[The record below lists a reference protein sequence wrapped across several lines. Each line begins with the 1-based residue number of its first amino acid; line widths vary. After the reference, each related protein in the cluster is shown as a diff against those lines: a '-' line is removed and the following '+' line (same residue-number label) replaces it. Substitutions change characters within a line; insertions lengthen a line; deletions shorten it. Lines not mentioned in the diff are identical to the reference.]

1 MLTGRRLVFVCG
13 DARQL
18 EVIAQV
24 TELDASAA
32 LIGFDGIDRT
42 YPDTIH
48 TTLSEEVFADADA
61 VVLPMAGTDEDGRVA
76 SQFTS
81 EPLVLTPNYFDA
93 MQPGT
98 MVFTG
103 IAGAYLKDACQQ
115 RDLVLVE
122 LMALDEVAILNS
134 IPTAEGA
141 IAVAMEHTDITI
153 HGANVVVLGFGRCG
167 HTLARTL
174 KALGANVTVIARDP
188 AMLARAIEMGVKA
201 ESMGGLEAAM
211 QQADIAFNT
220 IPYLVLTASVLR
232 TTPVSCVII
241 DIASKPGGTDFRFAE
256 RRHMKAILTP
266 SLPGIV
272 APKTAGRIIGN
283 TVSRILA
290 GGFATHVNH

>member
-1 MLTGRRLVFVCG
+1 MLTGRRLVFVGG

-32 LIGFDGIDRT
+32 LIGFDGIERA
-42 YPDTIH
+42 YPDTVH
-48 TTLSEEVFADADA
+48 TKLSDEVFNDADA
-61 VVLPMAGTDEDGRVA
+61 VVLPMAGTDDDGRVV
-76 SQFTS
+76 SQFTDDS
-81 EPLVLTPNYFDA
+81 LVLTPKHFDA
-93 MQPGT
+93 MHQGT
-98 MVFTG
+98 LVFTG
-103 IAGAYLKDACQQ
+103 IAGRYLKEVCHQ

-122 LMALDEVAILNS
+122 LMGLDEVAILNS

-201 ESMGGLEAAM
+201 ESMGGLEAVM
-211 QQADIAFNT
+211 TQADIAFNT
-220 IPYLVLTASVLR
+220 IPYLVLTAGILR
-232 TTPVSCVII
+232 ATPLSCVII

-290 GGFATHVNH
+290 HGYASHCE